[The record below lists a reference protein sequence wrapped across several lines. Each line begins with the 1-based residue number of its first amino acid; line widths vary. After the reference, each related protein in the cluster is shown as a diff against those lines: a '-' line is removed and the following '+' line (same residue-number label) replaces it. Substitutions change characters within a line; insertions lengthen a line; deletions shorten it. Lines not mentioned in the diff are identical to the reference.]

1 MSHQQDQD
9 AYRAIREDR
18 PTHHQNS
25 DRNRYSKVFRHT
37 CKACA
42 IYLMLCAIALLI
54 PLIAIILNFFPEAI
68 AAIVIYLVPT
78 ILRIGCLLLVGFISI
93 VFWEGL
99 FGG

>member
-1 MSHQQDQD
+1 MNQQQDQD
-9 AYRAIREDR
+9 AYRVIREDR

-37 CKACA
+37 CKTCA

-54 PLIAIILNFFPEAI
+54 PLIAIILNLFPEAI
-68 AAIVIYLVPT
+68 ASLAIFLAPT
-78 ILRIGCLLLVGFISI
+78 ILRIGCFLLVGFMAV

-99 FGG
+99 YR